1 MAELLGFLAVMAIVA
16 TLFGCVAVDTERR
29 HLSRTSQR
37 ITPDQTGDQPWWPWQ
52 RQ

>member
-1 MAELLGFLAVMAIVA
+1 VAELLGFLAVMAIVA
-16 TLFGCVAVDTERR
+16 VLLGYVAVDTERS